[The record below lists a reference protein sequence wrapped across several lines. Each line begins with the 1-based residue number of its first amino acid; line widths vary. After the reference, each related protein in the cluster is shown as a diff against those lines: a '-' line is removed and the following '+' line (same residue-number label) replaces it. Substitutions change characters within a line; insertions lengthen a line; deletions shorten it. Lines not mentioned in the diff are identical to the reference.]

1 MTRRRNLHSE
11 TLAVHAGRGVD
22 PRTGAVV
29 PPISLSTTFE
39 RDADGGYERGYEYAR
54 SANPTRQTFEDCIAQ
69 LEDGSAAA
77 AFASGSAASLA
88 VFQLAGPGG
97 HIVATED
104 AYHGTLKQLN
114 EVLVRWGVELTR
126 VDTTDIDAVRAA
138 FRDNTKLL
146 WIETPSNPL
155 LNIADLQK
163 LSEIAHQAGALAV
176 CDSTFATPILQQ
188 PLQLGCDLV
197 VHSAT
202 KYLGGHSD
210 ICSGVVVGRDEQAFE
225 PIRSYQNR
233 AGSVPSPFDCWLLL
247 RSISTLPCRIEK
259 QSANASRIAS
269 YLNNHSGVER
279 VFYPGLS
286 DHPGHALAKQQM
298 AAPGAMLSFC
308 VNGAREEAFA
318 VAAKTK
324 LFIRATSL
332 GSVESL
338 IEHRASIEGENTFA
352 PENLLRLSVGIEH
365 PDDLI
370 NDLEQALS

>member
-1 MTRRRNLHSE
+1 MTRRPNLHPE

-22 PRTGAVV
+22 PQTGAVA
-29 PPISLSTTFE
+29 PSISLSTTFE

-54 SANPTRQTFEDCIAQ
+54 SANPTRQTLEECIAQ
-69 LEDGSAAA
+69 LEGGTSAA

-88 VFQLAGPGG
+88 VFLLADPGG
-97 HIVATED
+97 HIIATED
-104 AYHGTLKQLN
+104 AYHGTLKQLH
-114 EVLVRWGVELTR
+114 EILVRWGVELTR

-146 WIETPSNPL
+146 WIESPSNPL

-163 LSEIAHQAGALAV
+163 LSEIAHQAGVLAV

-188 PLQLGCDLV
+188 PLQLGCDFV

-210 ICSGVVVGRDEQAFE
+210 ICGGVVVGRDEQTFE
-225 PIRSYQNR
+225 PIRGYQNR

-308 VNGAREEAFA
+308 VNGAREEAFT

-332 GSVESL
+332 GGVESL